1 MRIRMNK
8 QSVILHPTSID
19 GVFEPGIISGDG
31 LQAVRLMHADGV
43 LTAWTW
49 DHIPVSPA
57 SLLSGTAEIH
67 PAGFPHGSVPI
78 IEHVQWEPTMQVV
91 DMIPTTFARKS
102 DTIPRFKR
110 LVGRLLHP
118 GLHQLLHDVFAI
130 PTLFR
135 DYWTAAYDEVDS
147 IGEVAETAVATAEL
161 IERSLDLYSFER
173 EVGVVFALLREA
185 GRAWP
190 RQHWQGRYH
199 TLHCLDQIQCSI
211 DKLREQFPA
220 EASTLV
226 ELMQHECRLSFEPN
240 TAPILERVEALALAY
255 RGHRGEAK
263 IVQVDSPAPDKVIR
277 LDWARARRRHLAD
290 S

>member
-1 MRIRMNK
+1 MNK
-8 QSVILHPTSID
+8 QSVILHPMSVD
-19 GVFEPGIISGDG
+19 GVFEPDIISGDG
-31 LQAVRLMHADGV
+31 LQAVKLMHADGV

-49 DHIPVSPA
+49 DHIPASVG
-57 SLLSGTAEIH
+57 SLLSGTAEIRS
-67 PAGFPHGSVPI
+67 AGFPRGSVPI
-78 IEHVQWEPTMQVV
+78 IERVRWVPAMQVV
-91 DMIPTTFARKS
+91 DVIPSTLARKS
-102 DTIPRFKR
+102 DTVPRFKR
-110 LVGRLLHP
+110 LVSRLFHP

-130 PTLFR
+130 PSLFH
-135 DYWTAAYDEVDS
+135 DFWTAAYDDPDS

-161 IERSLDLYSFER
+161 LECSLELSSFER
-173 EVGVVFALLREA
+173 EVGIVFALLREA
-185 GRAWP
+185 GRAWC
-190 RQHWQGRYH
+190 RQSWQGRYH

>member
-8 QSVILHPTSID
+8 QSLILHPTSID

-31 LQAVRLMHADGV
+31 LQTVRVMHADGV

-49 DHIPVSPA
+49 DHIPVSLGG
-57 SLLSGTAEIH
+57 LLSGTAEIR

-78 IEHVQWEPTMQVV
+78 IEHIQWEPTMQVIDV
-91 DMIPTTFARKS
+91 IPTTFARKS
-102 DTIPRFKR
+102 DTISRFKR
-110 LVGRLLHP
+110 LVNRLFHP
-118 GLHQLLHDVFAI
+118 GLNQLLHDVFAM
-130 PTLFR
+130 PTLFH
-135 DYWTAAYDEVDS
+135 DYWTAAYDEADS

-161 IERSLDLYSFER
+161 IEHSLDLYSFER

-190 RQHWQGRYH
+190 RQYWQGRYH
-199 TLHCLDQIQCSI
+199 TLHCLDKIQCSI
-211 DKLREQFPA
+211 NTLREQFPA

-226 ELMQHECRLSFEPN
+226 ELMQHECRLSFDPA

-255 RGHRGEAK
+255 RGHRGEAR
-263 IVQVDSPAPDKVIR
+263 IVQVDSPASDKVIR
-277 LDWARARRRHLAD
+277 LDWERARRRQLAD